1 MKSVFNIFIFLAI
14 SAFVAEIAYSFIEKT
29 SSETSMKVDDSDV
42 DDENDSDQEEKNDSD
57 KLELYYSV
65 GSHYSYQL
73 AFQNKK
79 SFFGHIQHSTG
90 FNFSKPPYSPPE
102 LM

>member
-29 SSETSMKVDDSDV
+29 ANETSINVDDSDV

-57 KLELYYSV
+57 KLEIYYTV
-65 GSHYSYQL
+65 DSHYSHQL
-73 AFQNKK
+73 ALQNKQ
-79 SFFGHIQHSTG
+79 SFFGLIQHSTG
-90 FNFSKPPYSPPE
+90 YNFSKPPYSPPE